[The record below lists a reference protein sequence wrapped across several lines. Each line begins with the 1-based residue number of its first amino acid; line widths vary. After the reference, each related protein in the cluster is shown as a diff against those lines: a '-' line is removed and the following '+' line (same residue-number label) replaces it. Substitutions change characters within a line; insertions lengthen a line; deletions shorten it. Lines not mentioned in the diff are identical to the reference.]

1 MVRTEDIS
9 CQASIAVN
17 AITATTSALRVVD
30 RVAAFLAVVV
40 VTNYTKACIIT
51 VVAID
56 MVTAAS

>member
-40 VTNYTKACIIT
+40 TNYTKACIIT